1 MTVRGEAVLAVDRKG
16 SIIERLADFHNCTI
30 AFWVGPWVVTTYA
43 FFAGAAFFA
52 GCIVFL
58 WFCSMAG
65 CDPVR
70 MARLQ
75 ILITLPLA
83 LIGLRV
89 FSVLT
94 EIRKLLER
102 PLQTIVHPGYM
113 LHGGIAGGTLAMA
126 IIAHRTGQSFL
137 LYMDGAVMAITL
149 GEAIARVGC
158 HVYGCCWGRPTR
170 WLIGIRYSSKHASV
184 LRNEPHLAHVK
195 LHPAQ
200 LYSAVFAF
208 LLWVAI
214 MLACPHRRFDGMLTL
229 IYCLIH
235 PIGRFGLERL
245 RQDNRGRLWGKWTHT
260 HLYSLAIFVFGLVV
274 WIRAASLT
282 LTPLHLDVGW
292 ADVLSN
298 VSVLEWV
305 LPFSMIFFFAYG
317 VHYKAVGS
325 WIHSTE
331 ET

>member
-1 MTVRGEAVLAVDRKG
+1 MGNLRLLGSRDVTVRGEAVVAVDRKG

-113 LHGGIAGGTLAMA
+113 LHGGIAGGTHA
-126 IIAHRTGQSFL
+126 
-137 LYMDGAVMAITL
+137 
-149 GEAIARVGC
+149 GEPFRNQPRRVG
-158 HVYGCCWGRPTR
+158 
-170 WLIGIRYSSKHASV
+170 
-184 LRNEPHLAHVK
+184 
-195 LHPAQ
+195 
-200 LYSAVFAF
+200 
-208 LLWVAI
+208 
-214 MLACPHRRFDGMLTL
+214 
-229 IYCLIH
+229 
-235 PIGRFGLERL
+235 
-245 RQDNRGRLWGKWTHT
+245 
-260 HLYSLAIFVFGLVV
+260 
-274 WIRAASLT
+274 
-282 LTPLHLDVGW
+282 
-292 ADVLSN
+292 
-298 VSVLEWV
+298 
-305 LPFSMIFFFAYG
+305 
-317 VHYKAVGS
+317 
-325 WIHSTE
+325 
-331 ET
+331 